1 MGHRILVVDDHDQ
14 IRERVCT
21 LLTNEGYTICGQASN
36 GLEAIQL
43 TKELSPEMAV
53 LNISMP
59 ILSGL
64 QALPEMLSAAPAM
77 KVIIFTAHESE
88 EMRRQVI
95 SLGAHAFVAK
105 DGLPDTLLAEVARLF
120 QGS

>member
-21 LLTNEGYTICGQASN
+21 LLINEGYTICGQASN
-36 GLEAIQL
+36 GLDAIEL
-43 TKELSPEMAV
+43 TKELSPELVV

-77 KVIIFTAHESE
+77 KVIVFTAHESE

-105 DGLPDTLLAEVARLF
+105 DGLPDTLLAAVARLF